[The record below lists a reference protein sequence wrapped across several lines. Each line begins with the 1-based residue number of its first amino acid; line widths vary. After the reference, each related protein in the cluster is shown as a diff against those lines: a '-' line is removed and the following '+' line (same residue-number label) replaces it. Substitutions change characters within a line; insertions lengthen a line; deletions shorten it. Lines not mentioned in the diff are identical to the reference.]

1 MMVHYNMKD
10 LTFSFQEY
18 FFEDERGKYS
28 SEFGW
33 LTLPLAPDSHRY
45 IVTGLKN
52 NRSILHEFV
61 VSNDD
66 IRDLATIKDFS
77 YSGYAHTVMGPSTMI
92 ISGG

>member
-18 FFEDERGKYS
+18 FFKDERAKYS

-33 LTLPLAPDSHRY
+33 LTLPLAPDNHRY

-52 NRSILHEFV
+52 NRNILHEFV

-92 ISGG
+92 ITGG